1 MLDFGF
7 VTECW
12 RLFPELIGS
21 WVEEFLVFRDMC
33 SYNGGNLSDLGPYSR
48 RHEVR
53 CTKELPCGVF
63 CLNVTCTRVGTWSHL
78 LIYLQS
84 LKQCVAP
91 YRCSGQIGPVHEWPR
106 AGKAVNL
113 VGFKIPSVLFA
124 GFFLDWPYLRVRKLF
139 GREIHP
145 CWGAWHVEMPV
156 LRCARC
162 WRWNGT
168 KDLIQDL
175 PQCLDHCGFYVSTM
189 SVIKDISLDWPLLKY

>member
-7 VTECW
+7 VTGCG

-21 WVEEFLVFRDMC
+21 WVEEFLVFRGMC

-63 CLNVTCTRVGTWSHL
+63 CLNVTWTRVETWSHL
-78 LIYLQS
+78 LVYLQN

-113 VGFKIPSVLFA
+113 VGFKIPSVLSA
-124 GFFLDWPYLRVRKLF
+124 GFFLDWPFLRVRKLF

-145 CWGAWHVEMPV
+145 CWAHGMWRCPFSGVPGAGDEMV
-156 LRCARC
+156 QKILSRIFLNV
-162 WRWNGT
+162 W
-168 KDLIQDL
+168 IIVVSMF
-175 PQCLDHCGFYVSTM
+175 PQCL
-189 SVIKDISLDWPLLKY
+189 